1 MEFLKKIK
9 NFFLS
14 MRQKQKIPIIKESSK
29 DSLLKNR
36 TAMITGGTGAIGQ
49 AIATAFINDFS
60 QFRSRSVRNK
70 KTARFY
76 AWME

>member
-29 DSLLKNR
+29 DSL
-36 TAMITGGTGAIGQ
+36 
-49 AIATAFINDFS
+49 
-60 QFRSRSVRNK
+60 
-70 KTARFY
+70 
-76 AWME
+76 